1 MSRLDYRRIGNA
13 ILNPNG
19 CGIGSPRVAG
29 LYAQDPECDTE
40 CDRLCEL
47 ANAGARLIRLCR
59 DLDFELG
66 GVTLPATTSAVVND
80 IRSVLADIDSD

>member
-1 MSRLDYRRIGNA
+1 MFRPVYRRIGNA

-29 LYAQDPECDTE
+29 LYAQDPECDTA

-47 ANAGARLIRLCR
+47 ANAGTRLIRLCR
-59 DLDFELG
+59 ELG
-66 GVTLPATTSAVVND
+66 MELDGVAIPATASAIVNGM
-80 IRSVLADIDSD
+80 RTVLADIDSD